1 MLPTSKHKKILFW
14 LGLSLPMLA
23 LLAMTW
29 LVHQSS
35 GQFSDSYNWVMRNYK
50 VLDLFEQT
58 QLHIVD
64 AEANQRGYLLT
75 GHAEYL
81 EPYRAAM
88 QDIRDNLA
96 ELKKFTRR
104 DPAQQANV
112 LALEKMV
119 GDELVFDPA
128 SVVFSGSNPA
138 SNSVVLLTQR
148 GKAKLDQMRRVLF
161 QAHEEQEQALGRQQE
176 RAEADV
182 FYTQIMSVV
191 LIVAVSLAL
200 AMVLVILL
208 RLEKLQEFV
217 TICAWTGQVKFQG
230 RWLRLDEYL
239 KQQFG
244 ISVSHSLSQDAAD
257 RMMREIEEMNHPG
270 PPPAA

>member
-1 MLPTSKHKKILFW
+1 MMPTSKHKKILFW

-161 QAHEEQEQALGRQQE
+161 AAHEEQEQALGRQQE

-200 AMVLVILL
+200 AMVLSYC
-208 RLEKLQEFV
+208 
-217 TICAWTGQVKFQG
+217 CAWRSCRNLSPSARGPGRLNFRAAGCGWMNISSSSLASPFRIVSRRMRRTG
-230 RWLRLDEYL
+230 
-239 KQQFG
+239 
-244 ISVSHSLSQDAAD
+244 
-257 RMMREIEEMNHPG
+257 
-270 PPPAA
+270 